1 MSNIKEKRKRDGS
14 TGSPLDGLV
23 AKLVWRE
30 EKLDKPN
37 EEIAL
42 KRLSKQEEASVTLRR
57 SLMPLYE
64 FITDE
69 QLKFLD
75 IIPDD
80 LDINERI
87 EVIEYLLRN
96 MDGFYDWY
104 ETKTKIL
111 ELRKERHAGQRIDKF
126 VH

>member
-1 MSNIKEKRKRDGS
+1 MIDIKEKCERDGS
-14 TGSPLDGLV
+14 TGSPLDELV

-30 EKLDKPN
+30 EELNKPN

-42 KRLSKQEEASVTLRR
+42 ERLSEHEEPSVTLRR

-75 IIPDD
+75 TIPDD

-87 EVIEYLLRN
+87 ETIEYLLRN
-96 MDGFYDWY
+96 MDGVYDWD
-104 ETKTKIL
+104 ETKTEIL
-111 ELRKERHAGQRIDKF
+111 ELKERHAGQRIDKF
-126 VH
+126 VR